1 MARQYIVK
9 RKIGDVAI
17 VAGGFATL
25 DLPRDYDYQALCL
38 RIEASVA
45 VSVANATSVRAEAPV
60 QIVPRIEVI
69 ADGKNT
75 LYSAP
80 FWNAGL
86 GNVDRLLGASGAR
99 AVTPPTSPN
108 IATYATEAIG
118 IIDFQ
123 TFQGVRPKDS
133 NFRSRGLS
141 LLQLR
146 LTFGNAV
153 DMFVQGGS
161 TVAFSGSP
169 IVSVYACQEVEA
181 TNDKGEYATNP
192 VALKKV
198 SYQEGNYAS
207 SNANAEV
214 LLPAGNSIAK
224 ILLRSDGAVTAGE
237 PSAAVINNVQCAN
250 GMDVRLNLSGK
261 NLRAL
266 NNADY
271 GQVQLGYYVVDPMK
285 CGGGGNLKL
294 SDLWD
299 LSGATQPK
307 VIMDVTGGANVKIQV
322 VTTEYILA
330 QA

>member
-1 MARQYIVK
+1 MAKQYTIK

-17 VAGGFATL
+17 VSNGFNTI
-25 DLPRDYDYQALCL
+25 DLPRDYDYQAIGL

-45 VSVANATSVRAEAPV
+45 VSVANATSVRAEAPC

-69 ADGKNT
+69 ADGKNN
-75 LYSAP
+75 LFSAP
-80 FWNAGL
+80 FWYTALANLDRPL
-86 GNVDRLLGASGAR
+86 GESGAR

-123 TFQGVRPKDS
+123 HFEGIRPKDS

-146 LTFGNAV
+146 LTFGAAADV
-153 DMFVQGGS
+153 FVVGGA
-161 TVAFSGSP
+161 TVAYSGSP
-169 IVSVYACQEVEA
+169 VVSVFAMQEVED
-181 TNDKGEYATNP
+181 TDDKGNYLTSP

-198 SYQEGNYAS
+198 SYQEQAFAS
-207 SNANAEV
+207 SNANAEI
-214 LLPAGNSIAK
+214 LLPAGNAISKVMI
-224 ILLRSDGAVTAGE
+224 RTDGTTTAGE
-237 PSAAVINNVQCAN
+237 PSTTVLNNVQLAN
-250 GMDVRLNLSGK
+250 GIDVRLNLSAK

-271 GQVQLGYYVVDPMK
+271 GLVLAGYYMCDPLK
-285 CGGGGNLKL
+285 SGTGGNLKL
-294 SDLWD
+294 SQLWD

-307 VIMDVTGGANVKIQV
+307 AVLDVTGGANVKAQV
-322 VTTEYILA
+322 VTTEMILA
-330 QA
+330 RG